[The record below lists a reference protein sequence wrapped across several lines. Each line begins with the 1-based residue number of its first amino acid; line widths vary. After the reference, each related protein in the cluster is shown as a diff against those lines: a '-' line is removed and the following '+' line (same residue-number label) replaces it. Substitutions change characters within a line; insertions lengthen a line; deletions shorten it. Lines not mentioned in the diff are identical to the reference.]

1 MKTNMDSVFGYPSII
16 RFSWKTCDKLLDS
29 GTFRVLW
36 KEEPDEEEE
45 LWHKSP
51 TKSKNSKSP
60 QCVGGPKKKRGQV
73 KNRFRYFGD
82 NSMELV
88 NDF

>member
-1 MKTNMDSVFGYPSII
+1 
-16 RFSWKTCDKLLDS
+16 
-29 GTFRVLW
+29 LW